1 MDNLRKRI
9 ILSFQPFTFLL
20 KIPLDLA
27 KRKIYFQQNFS
38 DLSNTWI
45 SNKRMAYGS
54 NSVQS
59 KRSLG
64 IFKALAITG
73 DSVDSSSLSSFF
85 FPYAFI
91 PQLKYYHRWFREDGK
106 VHLNG
111 FCQWPLYHPKRRF
124 SGMSHSYR
132 RLRTTRQEMGL
143 SSVFSLR
150 LQGLLRDLWFSFCFL
165 QQRQLWVWVQHM
177 DLSKGWKCEDLVFG
191 LGLLLLKTCHC
202 LGWIVI
208 NVYLINHREAC
219 SYFVPFTK
227 GSESTAQIMAKFY
240 NNSHSRFSR

>member
-9 ILSFQPFTFLL
+9 ILSFQPFIFLL

-85 FPYAFI
+85 FPM
-91 PQLKYYHRWFREDGK
+91 L
-106 VHLNG
+106 
-111 FCQWPLYHPKRRF
+111 
-124 SGMSHSYR
+124 SYP
-132 RLRTTRQEMGL
+132 
-143 SSVFSLR
+143 S
-150 LQGLLRDLWFSFCFL
+150 
-165 QQRQLWVWVQHM
+165 
-177 DLSKGWKCEDLVFG
+177 
-191 LGLLLLKTCHC
+191 
-202 LGWIVI
+202 
-208 NVYLINHREAC
+208 
-219 SYFVPFTK
+219 
-227 GSESTAQIMAKFY
+227 
-240 NNSHSRFSR
+240 